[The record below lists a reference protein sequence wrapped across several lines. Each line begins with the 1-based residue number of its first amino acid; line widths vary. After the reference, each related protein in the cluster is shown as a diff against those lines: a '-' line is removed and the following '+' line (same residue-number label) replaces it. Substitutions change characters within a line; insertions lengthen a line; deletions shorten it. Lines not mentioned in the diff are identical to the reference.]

1 MHSTTTNHT
10 SPTEVTILARLLGNE
25 KGQLPQPM
33 ARYLLNLGFS
43 DAEKSHMHDL
53 AVRNQDNALSLSEKE
68 ELLAYAKTG
77 TLLSILKSKARRVLR
92 LKPKKRVRA

>member
-10 SPTEVTILARLLGNE
+10 SPTEITILARLLGNE
-25 KGQLPQPM
+25 KGKLPQPM
-33 ARYLLNLGFS
+33 ARYLLTLGFS

-53 AVRNQDNALSLSEKE
+53 AVRNQDNALSRAEKE
-68 ELLAYAKTG
+68 ELLAYANAG

-92 LKPKKRVRA
+92 LKPIKRALV